1 MTHGRSCSRVRR
13 PLASATGNAPKRTF
27 RLAGAP
33 THPIP
38 DRGARTGDVPARR
51 RGDHGGR
58 GVHPDSARM
67 SPKAFPV
74 LAAAVVA
81 VAAFTLGEA
90 LAQTLGAHFERNPI
104 RADETVRLIVETD
117 AGAGGAQPDVEPLR
131 RDFEVLGQSSSTQI
145 TIENGRRST
154 RTRWIFELAPR
165 RTGRLTAGPLRVGA
179 MTGPAIVLEVL
190 PAPAANDASSARD
203 VFIETDVV
211 PEAVYVQSQL
221 TYTIRIYRA
230 AEFLEAALS
239 DFAPEGA
246 VTHRLGK
253 DATYTRVIDG
263 RRYRVIERRFAVFP
277 QASGQLV
284 LPAVRLDA
292 RIAEAGAASTMGR
305 LFGEGRRVRLAS
317 QPAEVT
323 VKPRPPAA
331 ATPWLPARAVTLA
344 EEWPEDPPRLMVGEP
359 VTWTLRLGATGL
371 AGEQLPPI
379 DLPDPGSV
387 RVYPDQP
394 SIVTRTG
401 RDAVH
406 GERVQRI
413 AMVPGAAGELTLP
426 ELRVEWWDV
435 EADAPR
441 TARIPARTLT
451 VAEAPAIGEPLRPAL
466 TDAPE
471 ADAAVPE
478 TAASDR
484 RLWQGLSAALAV
496 AWLATLMGLLRARG
510 RLRRG
515 GSAPPEPVS
524 PGSPRNAAAARRR
537 VLEASRAA
545 SPRAAR
551 DALLDWAGTAWPDSP
566 PRDLV
571 DLAARIRGGS
581 GAGDPFVEAILALD
595 HALWSAEAAGWTGE
609 SLAARLPREIGPP
622 PERRR
627 AASPGGLPSLHPA

>member
-1 MTHGRSCSRVRR
+1 M
-13 PLASATGNAPKRTF
+13 LL
-27 RLAGAP
+27 LAGAAI
-33 THPIP
+33 T
-38 DRGARTGDVPARR
+38 
-51 RGDHGGR
+51 
-58 GVHPDSARM
+58 
-67 SPKAFPV
+67 
-74 LAAAVVA
+74 VA
-81 VAAFTLGEA
+81 AAFTPGEA
-90 LAQTLGAHFERNPI
+90 LARTLGAYFERNPI
-104 RADETVRLIVETD
+104 RADETVRLIVEAD
-117 AGAGGAQPDVEPLR
+117 ARVGGARPDVEPLR
-131 RDFEVLGQSSSTQI
+131 RDFEVLGQSSSTRI
-145 TIENGRRST
+145 TLENGRRST

-165 RTGRLTAGPLRVGA
+165 RSGQLTAGPLQVGA
-179 MTGPAIVLEVL
+179 MTSPEIALEVL

-203 VFIETDVV
+203 VFIETDVA
-211 PEAVYVQSQL
+211 PEDVYVQSQL

-230 AEFLEAALS
+230 VEFLEAALS

-253 DATYTRVIDG
+253 DATYTRAIDG

-277 QASGQLV
+277 QASGQIV
-284 LPAVRLDA
+284 LPAVQLDA
-292 RIAEAGAASTMGR
+292 RIADAGAASTMDR

-323 VKPRPPAA
+323 VKPRPSAA

-344 EEWPEDPPRLMVGEP
+344 EEWPEDPPRLVAGEP

-371 AGEQLPPI
+371 AGEQLPPV
-379 DLPDPGSV
+379 DLPDLDSV
-387 RVYPDQP
+387 RAYPDQP
-394 SIVTRTG
+394 SIVTRTTG

-426 ELRVEWWDV
+426 ELRVQWWDV

-441 TARIPARTLT
+441 IARIPARTLA
-451 VAEAPAIGEPLRPAL
+451 VAAAPAIGEASRPAL
-466 TDAPE
+466 
-471 ADAAVPE
+471 AAVPE
-478 TAASDR
+478 VDTAALVAAESDR

-496 AWLATLMGLLRARG
+496 AWLATLGGLLRARG

-524 PGSPRNAAAARRR
+524 SGPSRNTAAARRR
-537 VLEASRAA
+537 VLEACRAA

-551 DALLDWAGTAWPDSP
+551 DALLDWAGTAWPESP

-571 DLAARIRGGS
+571 SFVARVRNGS
-581 GAGDPFVEAILALD
+581 LTGEPEAFAEAILALD
-595 HALWSAEAAGWTGE
+595 RALWSAEAAGWTGE

-622 PERRR
+622 PARRR
-627 AASPGGLPSLHPA
+627 TAIVPGGLPSLHPA

>member
-1 MTHGRSCSRVRR
+1 
-13 PLASATGNAPKRTF
+13 
-27 RLAGAP
+27 
-33 THPIP
+33 
-38 DRGARTGDVPARR
+38 
-51 RGDHGGR
+51 
-58 GVHPDSARM
+58 M
-67 SPKAFPV
+67 SPRVFPGV
-74 LAAAVVA
+74 AAAVVA
-81 VAAFTLGEA
+81 VAALTLGEA

-117 AGAGGAQPDVEPLR
+117 AGAGGAQPDAEPLR
-131 RDFEVLGQSSSTQI
+131 RDFEILGQSSSTQI

-165 RTGRLTAGPLRVGA
+165 RTGRLTSGPLRAGA
-179 MTGPAIVLEVL
+179 MTGPAVVLEVL
-190 PAPAANDASSARD
+190 PAPAANDVSSARD
-203 VFIETDVV
+203 VFIETDAA
-211 PEAVYVQSQL
+211 PEDVYVQSQL

-230 AEFLEAALS
+230 VEFLEASLS

-284 LPAVRLDA
+284 LPAVQLDA
-292 RIAEAGAASTMGR
+292 RIAEAGAASAMGR

-323 VKPRPPAA
+323 VKPRPAA
-331 ATPWLPARAVTLA
+331 AAVPWLPARAVTLA
-344 EEWPEDPPRLMVGEP
+344 EEWPEDPPRLVVGEP
-359 VTWTLRLGATGL
+359 VTWTLRLDATGL

-394 SIVTRTG
+394 SIVTRAG
-401 RDAVH
+401 HDAVH

-413 AMVPGAAGELTLP
+413 ALVPGAAGELNLP

-441 TARIPARTLT
+441 TARIPARTLV

-466 TDAPE
+466 ADVPE
-471 ADAAVPE
+471 ADAAVLE
-478 TAASDR
+478 KAESGR

-496 AWLATLMGLLRARG
+496 AWLATLVGLLRARG

-515 GSAPPEPVS
+515 GSGPSRQPTPPGP
-524 PGSPRNAAAARRR
+524 PRSTTAERRR
-537 VLEASRAA
+537 VLEACRAA

-551 DALLDWAGTAWPDSP
+551 DALLDWAGTAWPESP
-566 PRDLV
+566 PRDLA
-571 DLAARIRGGS
+571 DLAARVRGGS
-581 GAGDPFVEAILALD
+581 DAGEPFVEAILALD
-595 HALWSAEAAGWTGE
+595 RALWAAEAAGWTGE
-609 SLAARLPREIGPP
+609 SLAARLPRELGPP
-622 PERRR
+622 PGRRR
-627 AASPGGLPSLHPA
+627 SGATVPGGLPSLHPA